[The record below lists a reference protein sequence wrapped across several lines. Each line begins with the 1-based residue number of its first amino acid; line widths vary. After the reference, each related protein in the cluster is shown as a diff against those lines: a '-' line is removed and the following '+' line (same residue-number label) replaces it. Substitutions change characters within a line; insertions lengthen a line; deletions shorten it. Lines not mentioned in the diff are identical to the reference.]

1 MLVFYERVKGKFI
14 FFMPLL
20 GKALNGMSAAGKDV
34 PMTKPKTTFKNQ
46 PLSASERNTLRV
58 MGRTGAVIVRIDIE
72 KGAYKIHRLND
83 TEIAKGISIV
93 SLQGLEAKNY
103 VKKEIEASPKIDD
116 APYWTFTI
124 SPKGRKLLIL
134 I

>member
-1 MLVFYERVKGKFI
+1 MIHLPQKGC
-14 FFMPLL
+14 
-20 GKALNGMSAAGKDV
+20 ALNIFSGLNPGVSSAQDV
-34 PMTKPKTTFKNQ
+34 MTKSKATFKNQ
-46 PLSASERNTLRV
+46 PLTASERNTLRV
-58 MGRTGAVIVRIDIE
+58 MGRTGNVVVRIDIE